1 MIIILFAGAH
11 SAIAAIGDAPEDP
24 LQEEGEES
32 ENETDDEEVPV
43 INCHEPLD
51 PAFDLA
57 SSPVDV
63 EAAYL
68 FSLEL
73 YTLELFCKFETVA
86 ISQGIPSSWG
96 WFWCP

>member
-1 MIIILFAGAH
+1 M
-11 SAIAAIGDAPEDP
+11 
-24 LQEEGEES
+24 
-32 ENETDDEEVPV
+32 

-73 YTLELFCKFETVA
+73 YIFELFCKFETVA
-86 ISQGIPSSWG
+86 ISQGNPSS
-96 WFWCP
+96 